1 MCGKQKNK
9 GLIWTTLGKP
19 QVFPGLPYP
28 GLQDEGL
35 HPVEKG
41 GLREHYGCV
50 LGAEMQGQLGDRIGW
65 DGMG

>member
-41 GLREHYGCV
+41 GAFGSTVVVSWELRCKAR
-50 LGAEMQGQLGDRIGW
+50 LGIG
-65 DGMG
+65 